1 MIKDILDAYIVPKTW
16 SHDRTKTI
24 GSSEVGQCIRRTWYT
39 KNSTAQ
45 DAEHAPR
52 WGAAERGNLFEN
64 HLWEPALR
72 KKFGKELLY
81 AGRDQKTFV
90 DGELSATPDGLL
102 IRAAPNILAHHG
114 IKDIKS
120 RELSLECKTIDPRVN
135 LVEAKHNNWMQVQ
148 VAMGIIRA
156 TTEYRPKYALISYAN
171 ASFLDDITEFAIPFE
186 QDVYDK
192 AKIRARKIYNAKSAK
207 ELKPEGFIKG
217 GKECDHC
224 PFLKSCGIERH
235 NLPSAK
241 FIPKEIDPQLRA
253 EFVDMVRRANNFKSA
268 KETHEENYKDAC
280 EEIKERLR
288 EKNIRRIPGVLSWT
302 DVKGRGSY
310 DMASL
315 AAVAA
320 KKGIDVETYSK
331 TGDATSRLTLEE
343 IADDESVMAAGISPA
358 VKKKQGKRNNG

>member
-1 MIKDILDAYIVPKTW
+1 MIKETLDAYIVPKIW
-16 SHDRTKTI
+16 KHDRTKTI
-24 GSSEVGQCIRRTWYT
+24 GSSEIGGCIRRTWYT
-39 KNSTAQ
+39 KNVQAV
-45 DAEHAPR
+45 DIDHAPR

-72 KKFGKELLY
+72 KRFGKNLLY
-81 AGRDQKTFV
+81 AGKEQKTFV

-102 IRAAPNILAHHG
+102 KNVPRTVLKHLGVP
-114 IKDIKS
+114 DIGS
-120 RELSLECKTIDPRVN
+120 TELSLECKTIDPRVN
-135 LVEAKHNNWMQVQ
+135 LVEAKHSNWMQVQ
-148 VAMGIIRA
+148 VAMGILRA
-156 TTEYRPKYALISYAN
+156 TTKHRPNYALLSYAN

-186 QDVYDK
+186 QEVYDR
-192 AKIRARKIYNAKSAK
+192 AKIRAKKIYNAKSAK

-241 FIPKEIDPQLRA
+241 YVVAEVDPQVKA

-268 KETHEENYKDAC
+268 KETHEENYKEAC
-280 EEIKERLR
+280 EEIKDRLR
-288 EKNIRRIPGVLSWT
+288 EKNIRKIPGVLSWT

-310 DMASL
+310 DMDSL

-320 KKGIDVETYSK
+320 KKGIDVEVFSK
-331 TGDATSRLTLEE
+331 VGDATSRLTLEE
-343 IADDESVMAAGISPA
+343 IADDESVMAAGMVPA
-358 VKKKQGKRNNG
+358 VNKRARK